1 MNKKIIIL
9 ILCILAVFG
18 SLAFYMTRRHE
29 RNNVS
34 YSSFNYGEN
43 GIAAGGGEGIST
55 IKVNAVNET
64 KINVN
69 LHITAG
75 EYTIGIYY
83 VPENNIIYKSRYATQ
98 EEMAHMRETGELRP
112 EAYTTEGL
120 DCVYKKTTDVSE
132 TFVIDTAGWEDGL
145 YAISTITSEDAD
157 LYGTIS
163 INYVYYNW
171 TKWMERATRND
182 KYNDKYTPY

>member
-1 MNKKIIIL
+1 MNKKLIIL
-9 ILCILAVFG
+9 ILCIFVVFG
-18 SLAFYMTRRHE
+18 CFAFYMTRKHE
-29 RNNVS
+29 WNNAS
-34 YSSFNYGEN
+34 YESFSYGEGEN
-43 GIAAGGGEGIST
+43 QMAGGSEGISS

-83 VPENNIIYKSRYATQ
+83 VPEDNIIYKSRYATP
-98 EEMAHMRETGELRP
+98 EEKAHMRETGELRP
-112 EAYTTEGL
+112 EAFTTKGL

-132 TFVIDTAGWEDGL
+132 TFVIDTADWEDGL
-145 YAISTITSEDAD
+145 YAISEITSEDAD

-163 INYVYYNW
+163 LDFVYYNW
-171 TKWMERATRND
+171 TKWMEKVTKDDD
-182 KYNDKYTPY
+182 KYIPY